1 MRWDFVSPSTDQ
13 EYRRMNEQSTSSQSA
28 ANNEG
33 TESDGRGS
41 PAQEPLRLGA
51 WVSCR
56 TFTIDLAPACL
67 DASFFSA
74 SLELTTTGLLC
85 QDRDFEMTIKVSERN
100 YESPQKFCR
109 SAREMRRWCRQG
121 VGRERERRGENNGT
135 TGTPRWQEGSQMC
148 EIWVNQWHIVPAVPK
163 VQRKWHIMA
172 SQMAQLKCRRLS
184 KKEEQK

>member
-1 MRWDFVSPSTDQ
+1 MGLRWDFVSPSTDQ

-109 SAREMRRWCRQG
+109 SEIEKMVSVER
-121 VGRERERRGENNGT
+121 GRCEVRINGA
-135 TGTPRWQEGSQMC
+135 TGTPRWQEGSQMR
-148 EIWVNQWHIVPAVPK
+148 EIWLNQWHIVPAVPK

-172 SQMAQLKCRRLS
+172 SQMAQQKCRRLS